1 LNNWQEIVPAHW
13 IPIRV
18 SGERFIAPSIRAAG
32 LYQDYCDHYVN
43 LFLLGLWNK
52 VRMSQIETKNII
64 VSCLSELPSSSSDP
78 VYLSSAQSGIQTL
91 IDDICASIP
100 YYLGD
105 RTEPGNQGDPVH
117 YPRAPSGVPGQL
129 KPPIPDH
136 YQTGPALGGWSLLA
150 PLATLLR
157 MKVGM
162 RDGQRI
168 WIAGQMARTARIYK
182 IGKLPGQG

>member
-18 SGERFIAPSIRAAG
+18 SGEKFISPSIRAAG

-105 RTEPGNQGDPVH
+105 RTEPGNHPGPLPDGAGAGRVVAAGAAGDV
-117 YPRAPSGVPGQL
+117 AA
-129 KPPIPDH
+129 DE
-136 YQTGPALGGWSLLA
+136 GGDERGTADLDRGA
-150 PLATLLR
+150 
-157 MKVGM
+157 
-162 RDGQRI
+162 DGED
-168 WIAGQMARTARIYK
+168 GED
-182 IGKLPGQG
+182 L